1 MRASINAPC
10 VKQNSLDRFLYAPIR
25 EDDNGLM
32 ITVASAIARQELDPW
47 DEAAKWAHLARSS
60 AIHRVTEL
68 IATLPS
74 VRPVGESSVDAAK
87 RLVTLLPRERGQVR
101 THGSEDDHESNGM
114 KLTII
119 GLMVMLI
126 IQWLIFRDVA
136 SDTPED
142 PAAAATAAPATA
154 AAAPLSASP

>member
-1 MRASINAPC
+1 MHASINAPR
-10 VKQNSLDRFLYAPIR
+10 VKENSLDRFLYAPIR
-25 EDDNGLM
+25 EDANGLM

-47 DEAAKWAHLARSS
+47 DEAAKWAQLARSS

-74 VRPVGESSVDAAK
+74 VRPVDESSVDAAK

-101 THGSEDDHESNGM
+101 THGSEDDHESNR
-114 KLTII
+114 LRFTLI

-136 SDTPED
+136 SDIPDDSAVT
-142 PAAAATAAPATA
+142 ATAARV
-154 AAAPLSASP
+154 SASP